1 MRRSFSLVLA
11 TATVLGG
18 LSLTPAFTA
27 ANAATAHAATAHAA
41 ARPAARAASHGQTL
55 RAEIRRTTDGI
66 PHILAK
72 NWTDLGFGYGFA
84 FAQDNICTMA
94 NDYITVEAQRSKY
107 FGPNGIYVSRGSGAE
122 ANNLDSDL
130 FYQQIIN
137 SHVIARLTKGFN
149 PALRQIQAG
158 YVAGYNKY
166 LASVGG
172 AKGVPDPT
180 CRGKAWVKPI
190 TEQDSFLRFYQLML
204 MSSSSSLISS
214 ISEAQPPGAKA
225 NASASA
231 SASAKAANS
240 RAALVLTDPRQA
252 ARKMIANYRA
262 EHAAMGSNAV
272 AIGSQGTRNHHGLL
286 LGNPHFPWI
295 GTERFYQ
302 AQLTIP
308 GKINVTGASLYGVP
322 AVLIG
327 HNANVAWSH
336 TVSTAFR
343 FTPYQLKIVKGHP
356 TEYLQDGH
364 PVKMVARK
372 VTVMARQTGGKLA
385 AVSRTLYSTRYGP
398 MVNNLFGISLPW
410 TQTSAF
416 TMRDANATNLARA
429 MNTWFGIDRAT
440 STQQVLSTIR
450 KFQGIPWVNT
460 IASDRHGTALY
471 ADIGSIPGVPNS
483 LAHKCDTG
491 LGALTFAEAGLPI
504 LDGSKTSCDWITGPH
519 AAAPG
524 LMGPGQEPFVLRK
537 DYVTNSNDSYW
548 LANPHHPLTGFARII
563 GDEKTP
569 RTLRTR
575 IGLIEVQARIDG
587 TDGLGPRGFTLSA
600 MQHLDLN
607 DLDYAGV
614 LTRNALVT
622 MCRNFSKHNHG
633 FAPTSHGG
641 KVKLGNACTVLAHWN
656 LRWDPSQRGAV
667 LFGAFWSL
675 VNGSP
680 APFAQPFKVSDPVH
694 TPFQLNTANK
704 AARNALGNAITE
716 LNNAHVPLDASLA
729 SVQFVTDHGKHIAI
743 PGGPG
748 DPDGIYNAIY
758 RGDVSGD
765 SLTAPDDGSSFIQV
779 VTWNNTSCPVGAT
792 ILTYSESSNPASPH
806 FADQTKLFSHK
817 KWLKDRFCESQI
829 RSDPH
834 LKTLVVVWTPAK

>member
-1 MRRSFSLVLA
+1 MRHSFVPIRPGLALAAAAVLSGVSLI
-11 TATVLGG
+11 
-18 LSLTPAFTA
+18 PAFTPA
-27 ANAATAHAATAHAA
+27 PATAQ
-41 ARPAARAASHGQTL
+41 PVARAASHGQQL
-55 RAEIRRTTDGI
+55 RAVIRRTTDGT

-72 NWTDLGFGYGFA
+72 NWADLGFGYGFA

-94 NDYITVEAQRSKY
+94 NDYVTVEAQRSKY
-107 FGPNGIYVSRGSGAE
+107 FGPNGVYFSRGSGTE
-122 ANNLDSDL
+122 ATNLDSDL
-130 FYQQIIN
+130 FYQRIIN
-137 SHVIARLTKGFN
+137 SHVIPRVTKGLN
-149 PALRQIQAG
+149 PAVRQIQAG
-158 YVAGYNKY
+158 YVSGYNRY

-190 TEQDSFLRFYQLML
+190 TVMDSFMRFYQLML
-204 MSSSSSLISS
+204 LSSSSSLIDS
-214 ISEAQPPGAKA
+214 IAGAQPPAANAKA
-225 NASASA
+225 GTAPADLALTNP
-231 SASAKAANS
+231 
-240 RAALVLTDPRQA
+240 RAA
-252 ARKMIANYRA
+252 ARKMIATYRA
-262 EHAAMGSNAV
+262 EHAKMGSNAV

-295 GTERFYQ
+295 GPERFYQ

-327 HNANVAWSH
+327 HNADVAWSH

-343 FTPYQLKIVKGHP
+343 FTPYQLKIVKGHS
-356 TEYLQDGH
+356 TEYRQNGH
-364 PVKMVARK
+364 PAKMIAHQ
-372 VTVMARQTGGKLA
+372 VTVMARQSNGKLA
-385 AVSRTLYSTRYGP
+385 PVTRTLYSTRYGP
-398 MVNNLFGISLPW
+398 MINNLDGIALPW
-410 TQTSAF
+410 TTSSAF

-429 MNTWFGIDRAT
+429 LNTWFGIDRAT
-440 STQQVLSTIR
+440 STHQVLTTIK

-460 IASDRHGTALY
+460 IASDKHGTALY

-483 LAHKCDTG
+483 LVHKCNTA

-504 LDGSKTSCDWITGPH
+504 LDGSRTSCDWITGPH

-524 LMGPGQEPFVLRK
+524 LMGPGQEPFLVRK

-587 TDGLGPRGFTLSA
+587 TDGLGPRGFTLPA

-607 DLDYAGV
+607 DLDYAGQ
-614 LTRNALVT
+614 LTRNALVA

-633 FAPTSHGG
+633 FAPTSGGG
-641 KVKLGNACTVLAHWN
+641 KVKIGNACTVLAHWN
-656 LRWDPSQRGAV
+656 LHWDPKQRGAV
-667 LFGAFWSL
+667 LFGAFWNL
-675 VNGSP
+675 ANGAQPS
-680 APFAQPFKVSDPVH
+680 PFAKPFKASDAVH

-704 AARNALGNAITE
+704 TVRTSLGNAIAQ
-716 LNNAHVPLDASLA
+716 LRKAHIPLDATLA
-729 SVQFVTDHGKHIAI
+729 SVQFVTYKGKHFPI

-748 DPDGIYNAIY
+748 DPDGIYNAIF
-758 RGDVSGD
+758 SGD
-765 SLTAPDDGSSFIQV
+765 FPGDSPTAPDDGSSFIQV

-792 ILTYSESSNPASPH
+792 ILTYSESSNPTSPH
-806 FADQTKLFSHK
+806 FADQTKLFSQK
-817 KWLKDRFCESQI
+817 KWLTDRFCEAQI
-829 RSDPH
+829 NADPH
-834 LKTLVVVWTPAK
+834 LTITTVTGALAK